1 MVGFTV
7 FAFRSSC
14 AMFSFMFATLTSL
27 VVSWVPHT
35 MNISSMVSVL
45 ATPSIICSISARV
58 APDFLRILM
67 GLPLD
72 VLSTRTVPHKQCH
85 WSPNRWRRRRR
96 RRLDAC
102 LSLFL
107 LADLVFLG
115 YAHSTR
121 RQAVGSI
128 VRVWRPATRTGTCS
142 RVDAPR
148 VSVAYDMTRRT
159 YNVLIV
165 FTETL
170 RVHKRLAQMTLIHL
184 MVVLAV
190 VMQVFMQYF
199 QLSACLSFAAIRRA
213 FLDLSLT
220 GSQVTSTGG
229 RCTVSSGDP
238 QQFSPELLATGQE
251 SLSTVVQAEPVKLV
265 TAKLMLLL
273 LSIVRLPGRVTRWAV
288 KDPNIQLN
296 IKILTIYHIGSA

>member
-1 MVGFTV
+1 MDFFRQHKLLSTCADFNFNKIFLTSAVPPYIQCIQVNKSEYLRVTQSRKNTFKNPFLYNFYLDGSTLLTVMVGFTV

-96 RRLDAC
+96 LDAC

-115 YAHSTR
+115 SAHSTR

-128 VRVWRPATRTGTCS
+128 VRV
-142 RVDAPR
+142 
-148 VSVAYDMTRRT
+148 
-159 YNVLIV
+159 
-165 FTETL
+165 
-170 RVHKRLAQMTLIHL
+170 
-184 MVVLAV
+184 
-190 VMQVFMQYF
+190 
-199 QLSACLSFAAIRRA
+199 
-213 FLDLSLT
+213 
-220 GSQVTSTGG
+220 
-229 RCTVSSGDP
+229 
-238 QQFSPELLATGQE
+238 
-251 SLSTVVQAEPVKLV
+251 
-265 TAKLMLLL
+265 
-273 LSIVRLPGRVTRWAV
+273 
-288 KDPNIQLN
+288 
-296 IKILTIYHIGSA
+296 